1 MFHLLNIRRL
11 IAALAAVLGSC
22 DVAVAQFQQNKSY
35 SDYYR
40 EQYQTTRAV
49 PKSAMNYTI
58 DKYYYHNKNISPYLN
73 LVRPTSSYNPRY
85 QSLVKPEV
93 QRRQQAQQQAI
104 RPTAPNYSASP
115 MYGGGGGGG
124 KPAYR
129 DHWYGG
135 LLTGP

>member
-1 MFHLLNIRRL
+1 MFNALNTRKL
-11 IAALAAVLGSC
+11 VAALAAVLGAC
-22 DVAVAQFQQNKSY
+22 EVAAAQYQQNKSY

-40 EQYQTTRAV
+40 EQYQTTRNV

-73 LVRPTSSYNPRY
+73 LVRPTSSFNPRY
-85 QSLVKPEV
+85 QSLVEPEV
-93 QRRQQAQQQAI
+93 QRRANQQQAAR
-104 RPTAPNYSASP
+104 RPTPNFSSSP
-115 MYGGGGGGG
+115 TYGGGGGGA